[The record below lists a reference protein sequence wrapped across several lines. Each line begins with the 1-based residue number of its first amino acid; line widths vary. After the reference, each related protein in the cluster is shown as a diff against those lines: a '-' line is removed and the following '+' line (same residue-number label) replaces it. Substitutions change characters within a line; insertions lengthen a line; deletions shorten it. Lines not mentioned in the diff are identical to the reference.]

1 VHENLID
8 ASQTLLHEVSSS
20 IVTVSD
26 KRKLA
31 VIEGL
36 KHYLVVDTDDVLLIC
51 PRNSEEYLKQVM
63 KTVEQ
68 KYL

>member
-1 VHENLID
+1 
-8 ASQTLLHEVSSS
+8 
-20 IVTVSD
+20 VSD
-26 KRKLA
+26 KRKLV

-63 KTVEQ
+63 KTVDT